1 MSFHPNDVV
10 RRGRNASIIVTGVI
24 VVLLGAFFRTQVL
37 AHSQWVMQSEENRLR
52 QVPIPAPRGVIYDRK
67 GEVIAENA
75 VSYNVSM
82 LVKNEGELKETMNR
96 LSELIPMTNKAKEDA
111 VRRYRRDIARPAAIF
126 TDASFDQ
133 VAVLEEHR
141 PDFPALI
148 IQPTPKR
155 IYPEGKA
162 VWAFVGYTSEVS
174 EQQLT
179 TLADSGYRPGQQIGK
194 TGLEEQYESV
204 LRGREGS
211 RFVEVDA
218 RNRIMREQGARP
230 DLVALPGTD
239 LKTNIDLDLQRFV
252 FDIFGDSLIGAAV
265 AIDPKTGGVLALH
278 SAPGIDP
285 NRWIGGMPGSL
296 YDSLR
301 SDTVRRPLYNKAL
314 LGAYPPGS
322 TFKLATAAIALEDSV
337 VTWNETMPQS
347 CGGSYYFGNRA
358 WRCWKPEG
366 HGRLA
371 LAGAIAASCN
381 VYFYQ
386 LGLKMTI
393 ERLAGGGT
401 AMGFGERT
409 GIDLPSERRSD
420 FPTDPVASYLDARYG
435 KGGWTRA
442 LTLNMAIGQG
452 DNAQTILNVA
462 RFYAALATDGQA
474 PQLSVSQ
481 REVERERMVDLPPDQ
496 MERLRAAMVG
506 VLSAGGTAAASSLQG
521 QGVIVAG
528 KTGTAQSGK
537 KINGVELDHAW
548 FAGMAPAG
556 QGEEPKIVVVVMLE
570 FGGHGTR
577 SARIASSII
586 GHYLKAKTTYLL
598 GDQGG

>member
-10 RRGRNASIIVTGVI
+10 RRGRNASIIVSGVI
-24 VVLLGAFFRTQVL
+24 VVLLVAFFRTQVIH
-37 AHSQWVMQSEENRLR
+37 HSQWVMQSLDNRLR
-52 QVPIPAPRGVIYDRK
+52 AVPIPAPRGVIYDRK

-82 LVKNEGELKETMNR
+82 LVKNEGELKATMNQ
-96 LSELIPMTNKAKEDA
+96 LSELIPMTSKAKEDA
-111 VRRYRRDIARPAAIF
+111 VKRYRRDIARPAAIF

-141 PDFPALI
+141 TDFPSLI

-155 IYPEGKA
+155 VYPEGKA
-162 VWAFVGYTSEVS
+162 VWSFVGYTSEVS
-174 EQQLT
+174 ENQLT
-179 TLADSGYRPGQQIGK
+179 TLADSGYRPGQQIGR
-194 TGLEEQYESV
+194 TGLEEEYESV

-218 RNRIMREQGARP
+218 KNRIVREQGARP
-230 DLVALPGTD
+230 DLTPLAGKD
-239 LKTNIDLDLQRFV
+239 LKTNLDLDLQRFV
-252 FDIFGDSLIGAAV
+252 YNIFGDSLIGGVV
-265 AIDPKTGGVLALH
+265 ALDPKTGGVLALH
-278 SAPGIDP
+278 SAPGVDP
-285 NRWIGGMPGSL
+285 NRWIGGIPNSL

-301 SDTVRRPLYNKAL
+301 KDTIGRPLYNKAL

-322 TFKLATAAIALEDSV
+322 TFKLATAAIALHDSA

-347 CGGSYYFGNRA
+347 CGGSYYYGNRA

-366 HGRLA
+366 HGRLS
-371 LAGAIAASCN
+371 LAQAIAVSCN

-386 LGLKMTI
+386 LGLKMSI
-393 ERLAGGGT
+393 ERLVAGGDR
-401 AMGFGERT
+401 MGFDERT
-409 GIDLPSERRSD
+409 GIDLPSERRPD
-420 FPTDPVASYLDARYG
+420 YPTTPVAAYLDARYG

-442 LTLNMAIGQG
+442 LTLNLAIGQG

-462 RFYAALATDGQA
+462 RFYAALATDGTA
-474 PQLSVSQ
+474 PQLRIAQ
-481 REVERERMVDLPPDQ
+481 GEVERDAMIELPPDQ
-496 MERLRAAMVG
+496 MERLREAMVG
-506 VLSAGGTAAASSLQG
+506 VVSAGGTAAASSIE
-521 QGVIVAG
+521 GVAIAG

-548 FAGMAPAG
+548 FAGMAPAAKG
-556 QGEEPKIVVVVMLE
+556 QEPRIVVVVMLE

-577 SARIASSII
+577 SARIASAII
-586 GHYLKAKTTYLL
+586 GHYLKTKTSYML